1 MTEWMEELRKLD
13 QLRKDSLI
21 SDIEYDKQKALI
33 IPSGHTPSFS
43 AQRKYILGGLGKG
56 ISILAVIFSFFSL
69 FRVIAF
75 ANRANLINDFKD
87 GYRPS
92 FSAVESADD
101 MVLAAVS
108 TTILVNI
115 ALLIC
120 MIIWAWRATTNLD
133 SLGISHRWGRGW
145 AIGSWFTPIMLCF
158 VPYQII
164 SDAWKKAPNQN
175 ISSSTSNFQS
185 VDKRNNF
192 WLIGFILWWVQ
203 IALTRL
209 GANQADGNIDEVIT
223 ADVLGAVGS
232 GVGIIAGILIAMA
245 FRQMSERH
253 S

>member
-13 QLRKDSLI
+13 QLRNDSLI
-21 SDIEYDKQKALI
+21 TDIEYEKQKALI
-33 IPSGHTPSFS
+33 IPSGHTPSLS
-43 AQRKYILGGLGKG
+43 AQQQYLLGGLGKG
-56 ISILAVIFSFFSL
+56 ISILAIIYSIFSL

-92 FSAVESADD
+92 FSAVENADD
-101 MVLAAVS
+101 MVLATLS
-108 TTILVNI
+108 ISILVSI

-145 AIGSWFTPIMLCF
+145 AIGGWFTPIMFCF

-175 ISSSTSNFQS
+175 ISGSTSNFQL

-203 IALTRL
+203 IALHRIA
-209 GANQADGNIDEVIT
+209 GNQGDGIDEVIT
-223 ADVLGAVGS
+223 ADVLGAVGG
-232 GVGIIAGILIAMA
+232 GVGIIAGILFAIA